1 MLRWASGGEGVGA
14 VGLRWPGLLKL
25 VEWSYTIA
33 KQNEIKL
40 MEWSHE
46 MEWSLWN
53 GALFLKWRAPK

>member
-1 MLRWASGGEGVGA
+1 
-14 VGLRWPGLLKL
+14 LRWPGLLKL